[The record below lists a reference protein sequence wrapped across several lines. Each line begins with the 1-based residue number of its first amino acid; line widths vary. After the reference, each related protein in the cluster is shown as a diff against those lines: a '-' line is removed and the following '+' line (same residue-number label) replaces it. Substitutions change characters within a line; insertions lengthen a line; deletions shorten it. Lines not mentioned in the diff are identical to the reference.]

1 MVKFRDFCYNLI
13 FNDMIF
19 SLIYDPLP
27 DAEFILDRFRE
38 IKKKLHL
45 VYKKKNYFVEGDL
58 EKYLKNKEI
67 IWPHPSYEV
76 KKIKKNEKITMKNSD
91 KFNWQYKKNEDFTF
105 HLMPIFGVAF
115 RCYTL
120 DFPDFEAVME
130 FKREDKKLTL
140 RTQSDGSS
148 IKATRLAKYLEK
160 NYKFYNP
167 T

>member
-1 MVKFRDFCYNLI
+1 MINLTGNI
-13 FNDMIF
+13 
-19 SLIYDPLP
+19 
-27 DAEFILDRFRE
+27 
-38 IKKKLHL
+38 
-45 VYKKKNYFVEGDL
+45 
-58 EKYLKNKEI
+58 
-67 IWPHPSYEV
+67 
-76 KKIKKNEKITMKNSD
+76 
-91 KFNWQYKKNEDFTF
+91 KKNEDFTF

-130 FKREDKKLTL
+130 FRREDKKLTL

-148 IKATRLAKYLEK
+148 IKAKRLAKYLEK